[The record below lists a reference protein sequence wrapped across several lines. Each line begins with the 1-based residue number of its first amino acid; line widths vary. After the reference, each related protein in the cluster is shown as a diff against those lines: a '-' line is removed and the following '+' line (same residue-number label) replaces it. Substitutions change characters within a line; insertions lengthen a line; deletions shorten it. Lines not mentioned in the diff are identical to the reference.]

1 MSKICSVVCLFHMLD
16 TASISQTV
24 FTFIIIIY
32 SIILHEVAHGYVAYV
47 QGDETANRA
56 GRLSLNPISHIDMM
70 GSVIIP
76 LLAFLTAGTF
86 FGWAKPVP
94 YNPYNIRTR
103 LGQAFVASA
112 GVLTNLSIA
121 IIAGI
126 AFKILFIQGILSNG
140 ISEALFIIIGVNL
153 SLMFFNLIP
162 IPPFDGMSIIQ
173 ALFPRLHIRSNVIYN
188 PIYMIGA
195 IIVASVLYRMIMPF
209 VGNVV
214 SVLLS

>member
-1 MSKICSVVCLFHMLD
+1 M
-16 TASISQTV
+16 
-24 FTFIIIIY
+24 
-32 SIILHEVAHGYVAYV
+32 HEVAHGYAAYV

-56 GRLSLNPISHIDMM
+56 GRLTLNPLSHIDMM

-112 GVLTNLSIA
+112 GVLTNLLIA
-121 IIAGI
+121 IITGI
-126 AFKILFIQGILSNG
+126 AFKVLLAQGIMNNG

-173 ALFPRLHIRSNVIYN
+173 AFFPRLNIRSDIIYN
-188 PIYMIGA
+188 TIYMIGA
-195 IIVASVLYRMIMPF
+195 IIIASVLYRIIMPF
-209 VGNVV
+209 VLSLT
-214 SVLLS
+214 SVLLG

>member
-1 MSKICSVVCLFHMLD
+1 MID
-16 TASISQTV
+16 TASISQTI

-32 SIILHEVAHGYVAYV
+32 SIILHEVAHGYAAYV

-56 GRLSLNPISHIDMM
+56 GRLTLNPLSHIDMM

-112 GVLTNLSIA
+112 GVLTNLLIA
-121 IIAGI
+121 IITGI
-126 AFKILFIQGILSNG
+126 AFKVLLAQGIMNNG

-173 ALFPRLHIRSNVIYN
+173 AFFPRLNIRSDIIYN
-188 PIYMIGA
+188 TIYMIGA
-195 IIVASVLYRMIMPF
+195 IIIASVLYRIIMPF
-209 VGNVV
+209 VLSLT
-214 SVLLS
+214 SVLLG